1 MKAESHS
8 PAPSTPIAKVLRGA
22 FVVALVYGFLVSI
35 RLMGSAFKA
44 MGAETASGLYEGIA
58 NPFAGLAVGI
68 LATVLVQ
75 SSSTSTS
82 TIVSLVGQTGGTAL
96 PLKTAIPMIMGANIG
111 TTITNTIVS
120 LGHIR
125 QGGAFRR
132 AFAAATVHDFFN
144 LILVAIMLPVELMTG
159 VLERSAITLSEQFSG
174 VGGVERMDDPLK
186 RLVKAGEKPIR
197 ELVESSGLE
206 GGALSLVL
214 VAVALALIAVCLVQ
228 ITRNMR
234 ILISGRLE
242 AAMNRTLGRSGI
254 LGIAVG
260 AVLTVSVQSSS
271 ITTSLL
277 VPMCAAGILSLKNA
291 FPIMLGANIGT
302 TVTGLLASLA
312 TDSSTGLTIAL
323 VHTLF
328 NLAGVLLIYPIPYF
342 RNVPIRLARG
352 LAIKAQRNP
361 AWVLAYVVGV
371 FVVTPLLGY
380 LILRTAS

>member
-1 MKAESHS
+1 MAAQTESTS
-8 PAPSTPIAKVLRGA
+8 ASRGTNALRGA
-22 FVVALVYGFLVSI
+22 FVLLLVYGFLVSI
-35 RLMGSAFKA
+35 RLMGGAFKA
-44 MGAETASGLYEGIA
+44 MGSETAQGLYEGIS

-82 TIVSLVGQTGGTAL
+82 TIVGLVGQTGGTAL
-96 PLKTAIPMIMGANIG
+96 PLKTAVPMIMGANIG

-120 LGHIR
+120 MGHIR

-144 LILVAIMLPVELMTG
+144 LMLVAVMLPIEIATG
-159 VLERSAITLSEQFSG
+159 FLEKTATSLSTTLAGDASVKFANP
-174 VGGVERMDDPLK
+174 VKDA
-186 RLVKAGEKPIR
+186 VKAGSKPIISAL
-197 ELVESSGLE
+197 EGLGLE

-214 VAVALALIAVCLVQ
+214 IAVALGLMAISLVQ
-228 ITRNMR
+228 ITKNMR
-234 ILISGRLE
+234 VLISGKLE
-242 AAMNRTLGRSGI
+242 QAMNRVLGRSGM
-254 LGIAVG
+254 LGILVG
-260 AVLTVSVQSSS
+260 AILTISVQSSS

-312 TDSSTGLTIAL
+312 TDKPGGLTIAL

-328 NLAGVLLIYPIPYF
+328 NVIGVLVVYPIPAL
-342 RNVPIRLARG
+342 RNIPIRLARS
-352 LAIKAQRNP
+352 LAIRAQRNP
-361 AWVLAYVVGV
+361 LWVGIYVLGV
-371 FVVTPLLGY
+371 FVMTPFLGY
-380 LILRTAS
+380 LLLRTTS

>member
-174 VGGVERMDDPLK
+174 VGGVQRMDDPLK

>member
-174 VGGVERMDDPLK
+174 VGGVQRMDDPLK

-254 LGIAVG
+254 LGIVVG

>member
-8 PAPSTPIAKVLRGA
+8 PAPSSPIAKVLRGA

-174 VGGVERMDDPLK
+174 VAGVERMDDPLK

-254 LGIAVG
+254 LGIVVG

-361 AWVLAYVVGV
+361 AWVVAYVVGV

-380 LILRTAS
+380 LLLRTAS

>member
-1 MKAESHS
+1 MAAQTESTS
-8 PAPSTPIAKVLRGA
+8 ASRGTNALRGA
-22 FVVALVYGFLVSI
+22 SVLLLVYGFLVSI
-35 RLMGSAFKA
+35 RLMGGAFKA
-44 MGAETASGLYEGIA
+44 MGSETAQGLYEGIS

-82 TIVSLVGQTGGTAL
+82 TIVGLVGQTGGTAL

-120 LGHIR
+120 MGHIR

-144 LILVAIMLPVELMTG
+144 LILVAVMLPIEVATG
-159 VLERSAITLSEQFSG
+159 FLEKTATSLSTSLAGDSSVKFANP
-174 VGGVERMDDPLK
+174 VKDA
-186 RLVKAGEKPIR
+186 VKAGSKPIISAL
-197 ELVESSGLE
+197 EGLGLE

-214 VAVALALIAVCLVQ
+214 IAVALGLMAISLVQ
-228 ITRNMR
+228 ITKNMR
-234 ILISGRLE
+234 VLISGKLE
-242 AAMNRTLGRSGI
+242 QAMNRVLGRSGL
-254 LGIAVG
+254 LGILVG
-260 AVLTVSVQSSS
+260 AILTISVQSSS

-312 TDSSTGLTIAL
+312 TDKPGGLTIAL

-328 NLAGVLLIYPIPYF
+328 NVIGVLVVYPIPAL
-342 RNVPIRLARG
+342 RNIPIRLARS
-352 LAIKAQRNP
+352 LAIRAQRNP
-361 AWVLAYVVGV
+361 LWVGIYVLGV
-371 FVVTPLLGY
+371 FVMTPFLGY
-380 LILRTAS
+380 LLLRTTS

>member
-8 PAPSTPIAKVLRGA
+8 PAPSSPIAKVLRGA

-159 VLERSAITLSEQFSG
+159 VLEQSAITLSEQFSG
-174 VGGVERMDDPLK
+174 VAGVERMDDPLK

-254 LGIAVG
+254 LGIVVG

-361 AWVLAYVVGV
+361 AWVVAYVVGV

-380 LILRTAS
+380 LLLRTAS